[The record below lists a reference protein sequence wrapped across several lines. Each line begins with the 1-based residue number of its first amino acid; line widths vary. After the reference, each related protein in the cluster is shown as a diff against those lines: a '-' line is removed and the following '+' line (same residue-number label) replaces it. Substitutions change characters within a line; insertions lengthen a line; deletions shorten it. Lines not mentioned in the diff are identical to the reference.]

1 MTPAASTDVT
11 QRSIRATMWIL
22 LLVYILNFLDR
33 QILNILAE
41 PIKGELGLSDTQLGL
56 LAGPAFAV
64 FYAVLGIPIARYAD
78 RGSTNRVSLISVSLV
93 IWSGMTAVCGFAQ
106 NFWQMA
112 LARVGVGVGEAGCTP
127 AAHSLISDAVPPEK
141 RASAIAFY
149 GMGVPIGT
157 LLGLVIG
164 GTVNDIWGWRAALML
179 VGAPGILLALLLPLL
194 LREPRRYGLA
204 RKDVAPVGPP
214 QIPAR
219 KAIAEIFN
227 SRAYVLLLVAA
238 SFAAFLAYGK
248 GLWTLSLFIR
258 SHGLTTT
265 EVGLIG
271 SVTLGIAGV
280 FGTWLGGWAAD
291 RFGHTNRRHILTLP
305 AVGMAV
311 AAPIQFLGY
320 GAPLWWVAGLL
331 ILVPTILNAA
341 YYGPAYACVQGLV
354 RKELRAV
361 AASVMLFGQN
371 LIGLGLGP
379 FVFGAL
385 SDGLEPMAG
394 TESVRWVLFGAAW
407 LGFIPAFFFWRASL
421 RLNAELDRKN
431 EVSVPVAV
439 PAAPGSPARS

>member
-1 MTPAASTDVT
+1 MESSEKQSGLRITLWV
-11 QRSIRATMWIL
+11 L

-41 PIKGELGLSDTQLGL
+41 PIKGELGLSDTELGL

-64 FYAVLGIPIARYAD
+64 FYAVLGIPIARFAD
-78 RGSTNRVSLISVSLV
+78 RGTTNRSTLISVSLV
-93 IWSGMTAVCGFAQ
+93 IWSGMTVLCGFAQ

-112 LARVGVGVGEAGCTP
+112 LARIGVGVGEAGCTP
-127 AAHSLISDAVPPEK
+127 AAHSLISDAVAPEK

-164 GTVNDIWGWRAALML
+164 GVVNDIWGWRAALML
-179 VGAPGILLALLLPLL
+179 VGAPGVLLALLLPFLL
-194 LREPRRYGLA
+194 KEPRRFGLA
-204 RKDVAPVGPP
+204 KGDSAPSGPP
-214 QIPAR
+214 PVPVFDAM
-219 KAIAEIFN
+219 AEIFT
-227 SRAYVLLLVAA
+227 SRAYVWLLVAA
-238 SFAAFLAYGK
+238 SFAAFLSYGK

-258 SHGLTTT
+258 SHGLSTT

-271 SVTLGIAGV
+271 AATLGVAGV

-291 RFGHTNRRHILTLP
+291 RYGAINRRHILTLP
-305 AVGMAV
+305 AVGMAI

-320 GAPLWWVAGLL
+320 GAPVWWVAGLL

-361 AASVMLFGQN
+361 AASLMLFGQN

-379 FVFGAL
+379 FIFGAL
-385 SDGLEPMAG
+385 SDILQPMAG

-421 RLNAELDRKN
+421 RLDAELDKK
-431 EVSVPVAV
+431 S
-439 PAAPGSPARS
+439 

>member
-1 MTPAASTDVT
+1 MESSEKQSGLRITLWV
-11 QRSIRATMWIL
+11 L

-41 PIKGELGLSDTQLGL
+41 PIKGELGLSDTELGL

-64 FYAVLGIPIARYAD
+64 FYAVLGIPIARFAD
-78 RGSTNRVSLISVSLV
+78 RGTTNRSTLISVSLV
-93 IWSGMTAVCGFAQ
+93 IWSGMTVLCGFAQ

-112 LARVGVGVGEAGCTP
+112 LARIGVGVGEAGCTP
-127 AAHSLISDAVPPEK
+127 AAHSLISDAVAPEK

-164 GTVNDIWGWRAALML
+164 GVVNDIWGWRAALML
-179 VGAPGILLALLLPLL
+179 VGAPGVLLALLLPFLL
-194 LREPRRYGLA
+194 KEPRRFGLA
-204 RKDVAPVGPP
+204 KGDSAPSGPP
-214 QIPAR
+214 PVPVFDAM
-219 KAIAEIFN
+219 AEIFT
-227 SRAYVLLLVAA
+227 SRAYVWLLVAA
-238 SFAAFLAYGK
+238 SFAAFLSYGK

-258 SHGLTTT
+258 SHGLSTT

-271 SVTLGIAGV
+271 AATLGVAGV

-291 RFGHTNRRHILTLP
+291 RYGAINRRHILTLP
-305 AVGMAV
+305 AVGMAI

-320 GAPLWWVAGLL
+320 GAPVWWVAGLL

-361 AASVMLFGQN
+361 AASLMLFGQN

-379 FVFGAL
+379 FIFGAL
-385 SDGLEPMAG
+385 SDILQPMAG

-407 LGFIPAFFFWRASL
+407 LGFIPAYFFWRASL
-421 RLNAELDRKN
+421 RLNAELDKK
-431 EVSVPVAV
+431 S
-439 PAAPGSPARS
+439 

>member
-1 MTPAASTDVT
+1 MAEATAGPKPVNSLRVT
-11 QRSIRATMWIL
+11 LWVL
-22 LLVYILNFLDR
+22 LIVYILNFLDR

-41 PIKGELGLSDTQLGL
+41 PIKDELGLSDTQLGL

-78 RGSTNRVSLISVSLV
+78 RASTNRISLISVSLA
-93 IWSGMTAVCGFAQ
+93 IWSGMTVLCGFAQ

-112 LARVGVGVGEAGCTP
+112 LARIGVGVGEAGCTP
-127 AAHSLISDAVPPEK
+127 SAHSLISDAVAPEK

-164 GTVNDIWGWRAALML
+164 GVVNDIWGWRVALML
-179 VGAPGILLALLLPLL
+179 VGAPGLLLAVLLPLL
-194 LREPRRYGLA
+194 LREPRRSGLIKGQA
-204 RKDVAPVGPP
+204 SPAGPAQVPVREAVAEV
-214 QIPAR
+214 
-219 KAIAEIFN
+219 FT

-238 SFAAFLAYGK
+238 SFAAFLSYGK

-258 SHGLTTT
+258 SHGMTTT

-291 RFGHTNRRHILTLP
+291 RFGATNRRHILTLP

-320 GAPLWWVAGLL
+320 GAPIWWVAGLL

-385 SDGLEPMAG
+385 SDWLQPMAG
-394 TESVRWVLFGAAW
+394 TDSVRWVLFGAAW

-421 RLNAELDRKN
+421 RLNEELDKK
-431 EVSVPVAV
+431 
-439 PAAPGSPARS
+439 G

>member
-1 MTPAASTDVT
+1 MDSTAPKSSLRITLWV
-11 QRSIRATMWIL
+11 L
-22 LLVYILNFLDR
+22 LAVYTLNFLDR

-41 PIKGELGLSDTQLGL
+41 PIKRDLGLTDTQLGL

-78 RGSTNRVSLISVSLV
+78 RGSTNRVTLISTALA
-93 IWSGMTAVCGFAQ
+93 IWSGMTVLCGFAQ

-112 LARVGVGVGEAGCTP
+112 LARIGVGVGEAGCTP
-127 AAHSLISDAVPPEK
+127 SAHSLISDAVAPEK

-164 GTVNDIWGWRAALML
+164 GVVNDIWGWRAALML
-179 VGAPGILLALLLPLL
+179 VGAPGLLLALILPLL
-194 LREPRRYGLA
+194 LRDPRRFGLLKGEA
-204 RKDVAPVGPP
+204 AAAGLPPIPV
-214 QIPAR
+214 R
-219 KAIAEIFN
+219 KAVAEIFT

-238 SFAAFLAYGK
+238 SFAAFLSYGK

-258 SHGLTTT
+258 SHGMTTT
-265 EVGLIG
+265 EVGIIG
-271 SVTLGIAGV
+271 AVSLGVAGI

-291 RFGHTNRRHILTLP
+291 RFGSINRRHILTLP
-305 AVGMAV
+305 AIGMAV

-320 GAPLWWVAGLL
+320 GAPIWWVAGLL

-341 YYGPAYACVQGLV
+341 YYGPTYACVQGLV

-379 FVFGAL
+379 FIFGAL
-385 SDGLEPMAG
+385 SDYLQPMAG

-421 RLNAELDRKN
+421 RLNTELDQK
-431 EVSVPVAV
+431 
-439 PAAPGSPARS
+439 G

>member
-1 MTPAASTDVT
+1 MDRAAPKNSLRLTLWV
-11 QRSIRATMWIL
+11 L
-22 LLVYILNFLDR
+22 LAVYTLNFLDR

-78 RGSTNRVSLISVSLV
+78 RGSTNRVTLISAALA
-93 IWSGMTAVCGFAQ
+93 IWSGMTVLCGFAQ

-112 LARVGVGVGEAGCTP
+112 LARIGVGVGEAGCTP
-127 AAHSLISDAVPPEK
+127 SAHSLISDAVAPEK

-164 GTVNDIWGWRAALML
+164 GVVNDIWGWRAALML
-179 VGAPGILLALLLPLL
+179 VGAPGLLLALILPFL
-194 LREPRRYGLA
+194 LRDPRRFGLMKGEA
-204 RKDVAPVGPP
+204 AAAGPP
-214 QIPAR
+214 PIPVR
-219 KAIAEIFN
+219 KAVAEIFT

-238 SFAAFLAYGK
+238 SFAAFLSYGK

-258 SHGLTTT
+258 SHGMTTT

-271 SVTLGIAGV
+271 SVTLGVAGV
-280 FGTWLGGWAAD
+280 LGTWLGGWAAD
-291 RFGHTNRRHILTLP
+291 RFGSIDRRHILTLP
-305 AVGMAV
+305 AVGMAI
-311 AAPIQFLGY
+311 AAPIQFFGY
-320 GAPLWWVAGLL
+320 GAPIWWVAGLL
-331 ILVPTILNAA
+331 ILVPTMLNAA
-341 YYGPAYACVQGLV
+341 YYGPTYACVQGLV

-379 FVFGAL
+379 FIFGAL
-385 SDGLEPMAG
+385 SDWLQPMAG

-421 RLNAELDRKN
+421 RLNDELDRKN
-431 EVSVPVAV
+431 
-439 PAAPGSPARS
+439 

>member
-1 MTPAASTDVT
+1 MNEGKAAPGKFDSSTRLMLWT
-11 QRSIRATMWIL
+11 
-22 LLVYILNFLDR
+22 LLVVYIFNFLDR

-41 PIKGELGLSDTQLGL
+41 PIKSELGLSDTQLGL

-64 FYAVLGIPIARYAD
+64 FYAVLGIPIARLAD
-78 RGSTNRVSLISVSLV
+78 RGSTNRSKLISVSLV
-93 IWSGMTAVCGFAQ
+93 IWSGMTALCGFTQ

-112 LARVGVGVGEAGCTP
+112 LARIGVGVGEAGCTP
-127 AAHSLISDAVPPEK
+127 SAHSLISDTVAPEK

-149 GMGVPIGT
+149 GMGVPIGS
-157 LLGLVIG
+157 LLGLIIG
-164 GTVNDIWGWRAALML
+164 GVVNDIWGWRVALML
-179 VGAPGILLALLLPLL
+179 VGAPGLLLALLLPKLL
-194 LREPRRYGLA
+194 IEPRRIGLMKGETSPSGPA
-204 RKDVAPVGPP
+204 QMPVG
-214 QIPAR
+214 
-219 KAIAEIFN
+219 KAVAEVFA

-238 SFAAFLAYGK
+238 SVAAFLSYGK

-258 SHGLTTT
+258 SHGMTTT
-265 EVGLIG
+265 EVGILG

-291 RFGHTNRRHILTLP
+291 RFGAINRRHILTLP

-320 GAPLWWVAGLL
+320 GAPIWWVAGLL

-385 SDGLEPMAG
+385 SDWLQPMAG

-421 RLNAELDRKN
+421 RLNDELDKQ
-431 EVSVPVAV
+431 
-439 PAAPGSPARS
+439 G

>member
-1 MTPAASTDVT
+1 MDAAAPKSSLRLTLWV
-11 QRSIRATMWIL
+11 L
-22 LLVYILNFLDR
+22 LIVYTLNFLDR

-78 RGSTNRVSLISVSLV
+78 RASTNRVTLISASLV
-93 IWSGMTAVCGFAQ
+93 IWSGMTVICGFAQ
-106 NFWQMA
+106 NFSQMA
-112 LARVGVGVGEAGCTP
+112 LARIGVGVGEAGCTP
-127 AAHSLISDAVPPEK
+127 SAHSLISDTVAPEK

-157 LLGLVIG
+157 LLGLLIG
-164 GTVNDIWGWRAALML
+164 GIVNDIWGWRIALML
-179 VGAPGILLALLLPLL
+179 VGVPGVLLALLLPIL
-194 LREPRRYGLA
+194 LRDPRRFGLMKGDA
-204 RKDVAPVGPP
+204 APAGPP
-214 QIPAR
+214 PVPVR
-219 KAIAEIFN
+219 KAVAEIFT

-238 SFAAFLAYGK
+238 SFAAFLSYGK

-258 SHGLTTT
+258 SHGMTTT

-271 SVTLGIAGV
+271 SVTLGVAGV

-291 RFGHTNRRHILTLP
+291 RFGTINRRHILTVP
-305 AVGMAV
+305 AVGMAI

-320 GAPLWWVAGLL
+320 GAPIWWVAGLL

-341 YYGPAYACVQGLV
+341 YYGPTYASVQGLV

-361 AASVMLFGQN
+361 AAAVVLFGQN
-371 LIGLGLGP
+371 FIGLGLGP

-385 SDGLEPMAG
+385 SDWLEPMAG

-421 RLNAELDRKN
+421 RLNAELDQK
-431 EVSVPVAV
+431 
-439 PAAPGSPARS
+439 G

>member
-1 MTPAASTDVT
+1 MEISEDQKRLRLTLWV
-11 QRSIRATMWIL
+11 L
-22 LLVYILNFLDR
+22 LFVYILNFLDR

-41 PIKGELGLSDTQLGL
+41 PIKSELSLSDTQLGL

-64 FYAVLGIPIARYAD
+64 FYAVMGIPIARFAD
-78 RGSTNRVSLISVSLV
+78 RGSTNRISLISVSLV
-93 IWSGMTAVCGFAQ
+93 IWSGMTVLCGFTQ

-112 LARVGVGVGEAGCTP
+112 LARIGVGVGEAGCTP
-127 AAHSLISDAVPPEK
+127 SAHSLISDAVAPEK

-164 GTVNDIWGWRAALML
+164 GVVNDIWGWRVALML
-179 VGAPGILLALLLPLL
+179 VGAPGVLLALLLPFL
-194 LREPRRYGLA
+194 LREPRRLGLM
-204 RKDVAPVGPP
+204 KGEVVPSGSP
-214 QIPAR
+214 QIPVR
-219 KAIAEIFN
+219 KAVAEIFT

-238 SFAAFLAYGK
+238 SFAAFLSYGK

-258 SHGLTTT
+258 SHGMTTT

-271 SVTLGIAGV
+271 SVTIGVAGV

-291 RFGHTNRRHILTLP
+291 RFGRINRRHILTLP
-305 AVGMAV
+305 AVGMAI

-320 GAPLWWVAGLL
+320 GAPIWWVAGLL
-331 ILVPTILNAA
+331 ILVPTTLNAA
-341 YYGPAYACVQGLV
+341 YYGPTYACVQGLV

-379 FVFGAL
+379 FIFGAL
-385 SDGLEPMAG
+385 SDWLQPTMG

-421 RLNAELDRKN
+421 RLNEELDQK
-431 EVSVPVAV
+431 
-439 PAAPGSPARS
+439 G

>member
-1 MTPAASTDVT
+1 MESSEKQSGLRITLWV
-11 QRSIRATMWIL
+11 L

-41 PIKGELGLSDTQLGL
+41 PIKGELGLSDTELGL

-64 FYAVLGIPIARYAD
+64 FYAVLGIPIARFAD
-78 RGSTNRVSLISVSLV
+78 RVATNRSTLISVSLV
-93 IWSGMTAVCGFAQ
+93 IWSGMTVLCGFAQ

-112 LARVGVGVGEAGCTP
+112 LARIGVGVGEAGCTP
-127 AAHSLISDAVPPEK
+127 AAHSLISDAVAPEK

-164 GTVNDIWGWRAALML
+164 GVVNDIWGWRAALML
-179 VGAPGILLALLLPLL
+179 VGAPGVLLALLLPFLL
-194 LREPRRYGLA
+194 KEPRRFGLA
-204 RKDVAPVGPP
+204 KGDSAPSGPP
-214 QIPAR
+214 PVPVFDAM
-219 KAIAEIFN
+219 AEIFT
-227 SRAYVLLLVAA
+227 SRAYVWLLVAA
-238 SFAAFLAYGK
+238 SFAAFLSYGK

-258 SHGLTTT
+258 SHGLSTT

-271 SVTLGIAGV
+271 AATLGVAGV

-291 RFGHTNRRHILTLP
+291 RYGAINRRHILTLP
-305 AVGMAV
+305 AVGMAI

-320 GAPLWWVAGLL
+320 GAPVWWVAGLL

-361 AASVMLFGQN
+361 AASLMLFGQN

-379 FVFGAL
+379 FIFGAL
-385 SDGLEPMAG
+385 SDILQPMAG

-407 LGFIPAFFFWRASL
+407 LGFIPAYFFWRASL
-421 RLNAELDRKN
+421 RLNAELDKK
-431 EVSVPVAV
+431 S
-439 PAAPGSPARS
+439 

>member
-1 MTPAASTDVT
+1 MESSEDQKRLRLMLWV
-11 QRSIRATMWIL
+11 L
-22 LLVYILNFLDR
+22 LVVYILNFLDR

-64 FYAVLGIPIARYAD
+64 FYAVMGIPIARFAD
-78 RGSTNRVSLISVSLV
+78 RASTNRVSLISVSLI
-93 IWSGMTAVCGFAQ
+93 IWSGMTVLCGFTQ

-112 LARVGVGVGEAGCTP
+112 LARIGVGVGEAGCTP
-127 AAHSLISDAVPPEK
+127 SAHSLISDAVEPKK

-164 GTVNDIWGWRAALML
+164 GVINDIWGWRVALML
-179 VGAPGILLALLLPLL
+179 VGAPGVLLALLLPLL
-194 LREPRRYGLA
+194 LREPRRFGLT
-204 RKDVAPVGPP
+204 KGEVVASGPP
-214 QIPAR
+214 QIPVR
-219 KAIAEIFN
+219 KAVAEIFT

-238 SFAAFLAYGK
+238 SFAAFLSYGK

-258 SHGLTTT
+258 SHGMTTT

-271 SVTLGIAGV
+271 SVTIGVAGV

-291 RFGHTNRRHILTLP
+291 RFGQINRRHILTLP
-305 AVGMAV
+305 AIGMAI

-320 GAPLWWVAGLL
+320 GAPIWWVAGLL

-341 YYGPAYACVQGLV
+341 YYGPTYACVQGLV

-385 SDGLEPMAG
+385 SDWLEPTMG

-421 RLNAELDRKN
+421 RLNEELDQK
-431 EVSVPVAV
+431 
-439 PAAPGSPARS
+439 G

>member
-1 MTPAASTDVT
+1 MAKQAAKAGLAPAQV
-11 QRSIRATMWIL
+11 RTMMWVL

-41 PIKGELGLSDTQLGL
+41 PIKADLKLSDTQLGL

-78 RGSTNRVSLISVSLV
+78 RGSTNRVSLISVSLAV
-93 IWSGMTAVCGFAQ
+93 WSGMTVLCGFAQ
-106 NFWQMA
+106 NFVQMA
-112 LARVGVGVGEAGCTP
+112 LARIGVGVGEAGCTP
-127 AAHSLISDAVPPEK
+127 AAHSLISDAVAPEK

-164 GTVNDIWGWRAALML
+164 GVVNDIWGWRYALML
-179 VGAPGILLALLLPLL
+179 VGLPGILLALLLPLL
-194 LREPRRYGLA
+194 MREPRRLGLVRGDA
-204 RKDVAPVGPP
+204 APAGPP
-214 QIPAR
+214 PIPVREAV
-219 KAIAEIFN
+219 AEIFK
-227 SRAYVLLLVAA
+227 SRAYLLLLVAA
-238 SFAAFLAYGK
+238 SFAAFLSYGK

-258 SHGLTTT
+258 SHGMSTT

-271 SVTLGIAGV
+271 AASLGLAGV

-291 RFGHTNRRHILTLP
+291 RFGQINRRHILTLP
-305 AVGMAV
+305 AIGMAV

-320 GAPLWWVAGLL
+320 GAPIWWVAGLL

-361 AASVMLFGQN
+361 AASLMLFGQN

-379 FVFGAL
+379 FIFGAL
-385 SDGLEPMAG
+385 SDLFTPMAG
-394 TESVRWVLFGAAW
+394 TESVRWVLYGAAW
-407 LGFIPAFFFWRASL
+407 LGFIPAYFFWRASL
-421 RLNAELDRKN
+421 RLNAELK
-431 EVSVPVAV
+431 A
-439 PAAPGSPARS
+439 G

>member
-1 MTPAASTDVT
+1 MSGKVDDIAKLDKPTRVMLLT
-11 QRSIRATMWIL
+11 
-22 LLVYILNFLDR
+22 LLVVYVLNFLDR

-41 PIKGELGLSDTQLGL
+41 PIKRDLGLSDTQLGL

-64 FYAVLGIPIARYAD
+64 LYAVLGIPIARYAD
-78 RGSTNRVSLISVSLV
+78 RGSTNRSTLISVSLV
-93 IWSGMTAVCGFAQ
+93 VWSGMTALCGFAQ

-112 LARVGVGVGEAGCTP
+112 LARIGVGVGEAGCTP
-127 AAHSLISDAVPPEK
+127 AAHSLISDTVAPEK

-157 LLGLVIG
+157 LLGLLIG
-164 GTVNDIWGWRAALML
+164 GVVNDIWGWRVALML
-179 VGAPGILLALLLPLL
+179 VGAPGILLALLLPIL
-194 LREPRRYGLA
+194 LREPRRLGLMKGEA
-204 RKDVAPVGPP
+204 SPSGQA
-214 QIPAR
+214 QIPVLA
-219 KAIAEIFN
+219 AISEVLT

-238 SFAAFLAYGK
+238 SFAAFLSYGK

-258 SHGLTTT
+258 SHGMTTT
-265 EVGLIG
+265 EVGIIG
-271 SVTLGIAGV
+271 SVTLGVAGV

-291 RFGHTNRRHILTLP
+291 RFGALNRRHILTLP
-305 AVGMAV
+305 AIGMAV

-320 GAPLWWVAGLL
+320 GASIWWVAGLL

-341 YYGPAYACVQGLV
+341 YYGPTYACVQGLV

-361 AASVMLFGQN
+361 AASGVLFGQN

-379 FVFGAL
+379 LIFGAL
-385 SDGLEPMAG
+385 SDRLQPMAG

-421 RLNAELDRKN
+421 RLNEELDKK
-431 EVSVPVAV
+431 
-439 PAAPGSPARS
+439 G